1 MPTNAMGKAVPN
13 SPIQGSFFQSDHS
26 RPGAERVKPGNFW
39 SQFKVFSSCQL
50 YFFIMPERWFPGPDV
65 CFVTLLMS

>member
-1 MPTNAMGKAVPN
+1 MPTNTMGKAVPN

-39 SQFKVFSSCQL
+39 SQFKVFFSYQL
-50 YFFIMPERWFPGPDV
+50 TFYHAR
-65 CFVTLLMS
+65 TLVS

>member
-39 SQFKVFSSCQL
+39 SQFKVFFS
-50 YFFIMPERWFPGPDV
+50 
-65 CFVTLLMS
+65 

>member
-39 SQFKVFSSCQL
+39 SQFKVFFSYQL
-50 YFFIMPERWFPGPDV
+50 TFIMPERWFPRADV

>member
-1 MPTNAMGKAVPN
+1 MGKAVPN

-39 SQFKVFSSCQL
+39 SQFKVFFSYQL
-50 YFFIMPERWFPGPDV
+50 TFYHAR
-65 CFVTLLMS
+65 TLVS